1 MNKKLTKSGGIKME
15 PIILCGAVIVAFGL
29 WIEFESIVRILVR
42 AVCKS
47 KILVRIMSLV
57 SEQRPVSTNKYILY
71 TR

>member
-1 MNKKLTKSGGIKME
+1 ME
-15 PIILCGAVIVAFGL
+15 PITLCGAVIVAFGL

-47 KILVRIMSLV
+47 KILVGIMSLV

>member
-1 MNKKLTKSGGIKME
+1 ME

-47 KILVRIMSLV
+47 KILAGIMSLV